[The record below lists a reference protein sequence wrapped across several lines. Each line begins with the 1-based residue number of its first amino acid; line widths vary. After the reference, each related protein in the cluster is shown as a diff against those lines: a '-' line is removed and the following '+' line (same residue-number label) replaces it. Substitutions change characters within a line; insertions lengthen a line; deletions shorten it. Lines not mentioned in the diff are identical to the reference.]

1 MHARFF
7 RSIAVVLV
15 AFAASACG
23 GIANP
28 SSNQTDTFIGIVQ
41 PGGNFGRHEFT
52 ASKSGEI
59 TVTVTNMN
67 PTWNGYLSVAWLG
80 AGCSGLIQEN
90 DFALV
95 GRAAI
100 SGPVTKGSYCIAVFD
115 AGFILPEAY
124 TLSVSH
130 P

>member
-7 RSIAVVLV
+7 RFIAAVLV
-15 AFAASACG
+15 ALAASACG

-28 SSNQTDTFIGIVQ
+28 SSNQTETFTGIVQ
-41 PGGNFGRHEFT
+41 PGGAAGRHPFT
-52 ASKSGEI
+52 VSKSGEI

-80 AGCSGLIQEN
+80 GGCSGFIQEN
-90 DFALV
+90 DFTLV
-95 GRAAI
+95 GRSAI
-100 SGPVTKGSYCIAVFD
+100 AGPVTPGSYCIAVFD
-115 AGFILPEAY
+115 SGFLLPEAY
-124 TLSVSH
+124 TITVSH

>member
-7 RSIAVVLV
+7 RSLAVVLV
-15 AFAASACG
+15 ALAASACG

-28 SSNQTDTFIGIVQ
+28 SSNHTDTFNGIVQ
-41 PGGNFGRHEFT
+41 PGGAGSHEFT
-52 ASKSGEI
+52 AAKSGEI

-80 AGCSGLIQEN
+80 AGCSGLFQRN

-100 SGPVTKGSYCIAVFD
+100 SGPVTKGSYCIAVLD

>member
-15 AFAASACG
+15 ALAAFACG

-28 SSNQTDTFIGIVQ
+28 SNNQTETYTTIIQ
-41 PGGNFGRHEFT
+41 PGGNPGQHPFT

-67 PTWNGYLSVAWLG
+67 PTYNGYLSVAWLG
-80 AGCSGLIQEN
+80 AGCSGFIQEN
-90 DFALV
+90 PYALV
-95 GRAAI
+95 GRTAI
-100 SGPVTKGSYCIAVFD
+100 SGPIQKGSYCIAVFD
-115 AGFILPEAY
+115 PGFIVPEAY
-124 TLSVSH
+124 TITLSH

>member
-7 RSIAVVLV
+7 RSIAAVLV
-15 AFAASACG
+15 ALAASSCG

-28 SSNQTDTFIGIVQ
+28 SSNQTETFTGIIA
-41 PGGNFGRHEFT
+41 PGGNAGAHSFT

-80 AGCSGLIQEN
+80 AGCSGLIQRN
-90 DFALV
+90 DFTLV
-95 GRAAI
+95 GRSAI
-100 SGPVTKGSYCIAVFD
+100 SGPITKGTYCIAVFD

-124 TLSVSH
+124 TIAVLH

>member
-7 RSIAVVLV
+7 RSMTVL
-15 AFAASACG
+15 AALAASACG

-28 SSNQTDTFIGIVQ
+28 SSNQTETFAGIVQ
-41 PGGNFGRHEFT
+41 PGGNAGTHSFT
-52 ASKSGEI
+52 VSKSGEI

-80 AGCSGLIQEN
+80 AGCSGFIQEN
-90 DFALV
+90 DFTLV
-95 GRAAI
+95 GRSAI
-100 SGPVTKGSYCIAVFD
+100 AGPVTPGSYCIAMFD
-115 AGFILPEAY
+115 AGFLLPEAY
-124 TLSVSH
+124 TITVSH

>member
-7 RSIAVVLV
+7 RSIAAVLV
-15 AFAASACG
+15 ALAASACG

-28 SSNQTDTFIGIVQ
+28 SSNQTETFTGIIQ
-41 PGGNFGRHEFT
+41 PGGNAGAHPFT

-80 AGCSGLIQEN
+80 AGCSGLIQPNE
-90 DFALV
+90 FTLV
-95 GRAAI
+95 GRSAI
-100 SGPVTKGSYCIAVFD
+100 AGPISKGSYCIAMFD
-115 AGFILPEAY
+115 SGFLLPEQY
-124 TLSVSH
+124 TITVSH

>member
-7 RSIAVVLV
+7 RSIAVVL
-15 AFAASACG
+15 AALAASACG

-28 SSNQTDTFIGIVQ
+28 SSNQTHTFTGIVQ
-41 PGGNFGRHEFT
+41 PGGNPGRHEFT

-67 PTWNGYLSVAWLG
+67 PTFNGFLTVAWLG
-80 AGCSGLIQEN
+80 NGCSGLIQEN

-95 GRAAI
+95 GKAAI
-100 SGPVTKGSYCIAVFD
+100 AGSITKGSYCIGVFD
-115 AGFILPEAY
+115 SGFIVPEAY
-124 TLSVSH
+124 TVSLSF

>member
-7 RSIAVVLV
+7 RAIAVVLV
-15 AFAASACG
+15 ALVASACG

-28 SSNQTDTFIGIVQ
+28 SSNQTETFNGIVR
-41 PGGNFGRHEFT
+41 PGGNAGTHSFT
-52 ASKSGEI
+52 AAKSGEI
-59 TVTVTNMN
+59 SVTVTSMN

-80 AGCSGLIQEN
+80 AGCSGLFQQN

-115 AGFILPEAY
+115 SGFILPEAY

>member
-1 MHARFF
+1 MYARFS

-15 AFAASACG
+15 ALAAFACG

-28 SSNQTDTFIGIVQ
+28 SSNQTQTFTGIIQ
-41 PGGNFGRHEFT
+41 PGGNAGSHEFT

-67 PTWNGYLSVAWLG
+67 PTWNGYLTVAWLG
-80 AGCSGLIQEN
+80 AGCSGLFQQN

-95 GRAAI
+95 GRSAI
-100 SGPVTKGSYCIAVFD
+100 SSPVTKGSYCVAVFD
-115 AGFILPEAY
+115 SGFILPEAY
-124 TLSVSH
+124 TLAVSH

>member
-1 MHARFF
+1 MHARFS

-15 AFAASACG
+15 ALAASACG
-23 GIANP
+23 GISNP
-28 SSNQTDTFIGIVQ
+28 SSNHTETFIGIVQ
-41 PGGNFGRHEFT
+41 PGGSFGRHEFT

-80 AGCSGLIQEN
+80 AGCSGFIQEN
-90 DFALV
+90 DFTLV
-95 GRAAI
+95 GRSAI
-100 SGPVTKGSYCIAVFD
+100 AGPITKGSYCIAVFD
-115 AGFILPEAY
+115 AGFILPEQY
-124 TLSVSH
+124 TIAVSH

>member
-15 AFAASACG
+15 ALAAFACG

-28 SSNQTDTFIGIVQ
+28 SSNQTDTFTGIVR
-41 PGGNFGRHEFT
+41 PGGNAGTHPFT

-80 AGCSGLIQEN
+80 AGCGGLIQEN

-100 SGPVTKGSYCIAVFD
+100 AGPVTKGSYCIALLD

-124 TLSVSH
+124 TIEVSR